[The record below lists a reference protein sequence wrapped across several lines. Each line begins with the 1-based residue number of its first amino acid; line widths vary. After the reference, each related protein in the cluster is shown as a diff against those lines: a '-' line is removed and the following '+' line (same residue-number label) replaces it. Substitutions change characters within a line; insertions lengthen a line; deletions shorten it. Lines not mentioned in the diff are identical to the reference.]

1 MPSFSRNTTLD
12 SRIALESVLKEPIL
26 KQEGFMPD
34 MMSPA
39 QNQAKLGLAFLL
51 ETVPA
56 EDPYE
61 AFCLQILS

>member
-12 SRIALESVLKEPIL
+12 SRIAIESVLKEPIL

-39 QNQAKLGLAFLL
+39 
-51 ETVPA
+51 
-56 EDPYE
+56 
-61 AFCLQILS
+61 